1 MRTPQDYVESGD
13 HLPPPLKDFHD
24 AKDVF
29 KVMHQKY
36 GRNDK
41 NTFEHAGQEVNWVL
55 GNCYVIDWFL
65 WFMAQR
71 GWTLQRSRA
80 KVEFADLADEITKMK
95 EENAGIFLQM
105 LEEARKERAAEVQ
118 RRGEATTS

>member
-1 MRTPQDYVESGD
+1 MAKTPHDYVKSGD

-29 KVMHQKY
+29 KVMHRKY
-36 GRNDK
+36 GR
-41 NTFEHAGQEVNWVL
+41 FEHAGQEVNWVL

-71 GWTLQRSRA
+71 GWTLQRSR
-80 KVEFADLADEITKMK
+80 VRIDFTDLAAEIAQMK
-95 EENAGIFLQM
+95 EEDAATFLQM
-105 LEEARKERAAEVQ
+105 LEERKKEREVQ
-118 RRGEATTS
+118 